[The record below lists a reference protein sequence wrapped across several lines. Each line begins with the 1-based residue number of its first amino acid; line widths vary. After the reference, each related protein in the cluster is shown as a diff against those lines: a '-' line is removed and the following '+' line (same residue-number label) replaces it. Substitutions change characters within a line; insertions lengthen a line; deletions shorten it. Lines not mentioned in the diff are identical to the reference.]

1 MMLATAP
8 KKKINTLALLF
19 TIPYSKVVY
28 SSFFGILK
36 GGAHM
41 EDKTLVCKDCGKR
54 FVFTVREQQFYK
66 EKGFDNDPIRCAEC
80 RKIRKQQKNN
90 FGGNGGNKKY

>member
-1 MMLATAP
+1 
-8 KKKINTLALLF
+8 
-19 TIPYSKVVY
+19 
-28 SSFFGILK
+28 
-36 GGAHM
+36 M
-41 EDKTLVCKDCGKR
+41 EDKTLVCKDCGKQ

-90 FGGNGGNKKY
+90 FGGNGGGYKKY